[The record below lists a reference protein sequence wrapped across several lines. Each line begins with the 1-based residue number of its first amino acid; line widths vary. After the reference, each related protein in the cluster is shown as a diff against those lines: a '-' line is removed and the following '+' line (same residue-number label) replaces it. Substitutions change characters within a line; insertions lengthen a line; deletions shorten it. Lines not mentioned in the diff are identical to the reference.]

1 MRNTFSWSCSSCG
14 EYNVVDLTG
23 KPGPR
28 IRCDFCFQPVEAA
41 PGLAEE
47 PPAAPSQSPSDDW
60 IGGAAVPPFFSAGS
74 PSRARSAARDSGKAD
89 IPPRPP
95 HSK

>member
-23 KPGPR
+23 KPGAQ

-41 PGLAEE
+41 PGLAEG
-47 PPAAPSQSPSDDW
+47 PPAAPPQSPSDDW
-60 IGGAAVPPFFSAGS
+60 IGDKAVPPFFKAGARA
-74 PSRARSAARDSGKAD
+74 RARSAAPDSGKAD
-89 IPPRPP
+89 IPPRTP